1 MRNFDFENNKDQIF
15 TFFFHFFH
23 QNALVTMRKYTIA
36 TVLFL
41 MLFMVSACSSVYQ
54 TSGGTTITPRRN
66 FLNGAKIDLI
76 VFDVR
81 PDKHKGIEIE
91 RTIKEHIT
99 RSYPRAWV
107 RLRDKNAFF
116 KEPTKGVI
124 TLKLKIDEYELTK
137 RYVNTNGNLPL
148 SNSGFSAIHENRVN
162 AIMTLLPTIYD
173 YRKDVNTKKTT
184 HLTEAYPIDLR
195 NDGGFTADGMGIVF
209 QKNLD
214 RLCNFIDTNLE

>member
-1 MRNFDFENNKDQIF
+1 
-15 TFFFHFFH
+15 
-23 QNALVTMRKYTIA
+23 MRKYTIILL
-36 TVLFL
+36 LFFIFG
-41 MLFMVSACSSVYQ
+41 LFSACSAVYQ
-54 TSGGTTITPRRN
+54 TSGGTVATPRRN
-66 FLNGAKIDLI
+66 FLNGAKIDLV

-107 RLRDKNAFF
+107 RLRDKDAFF

-137 RYVNTNGNLPL
+137 RYVATNTNTPL
-148 SNSGFSAIHENRVN
+148 SMPSFSAGNEQRVN

-173 YRKDVNTKKTT
+173 YRKGITSKKATSF
-184 HLTEAYPIDLR
+184 TEAYPIDLR
-195 NDGGFTADGMGIVF
+195 EDGGFTADGMGIVF

-214 RLCNFIDTNLE
+214 RLCNFIDMNLE